1 MRSAWLAAH
10 ENAARIAESKWYSE
24 VGLGTVECFLEAR
37 KGIGMRKPSYRKKGH
52 KHKPEKGR
60 GSYRRK
66 DKTEGSSDKPVD
78 TLSGK
83 VEDSL

>member
-1 MRSAWLAAH
+1 
-10 ENAARIAESKWYSE
+10 
-24 VGLGTVECFLEAR
+24 
-37 KGIGMRKPSYRKKGH
+37 MRKPSYRKKGH

-66 DKTEGSSDKPVD
+66 DKTDGSSDKPVD
-78 TLSGK
+78 TSSGK